1 MRRAVVTLALSS
13 TLACGPADE
22 ADAGALDTL
31 GVADGGEDAL
41 SLDAPATPDAGAPCC
56 VASHYA
62 SFPIPSTPGS
72 GLPHEARYT
81 VGLEQVVDEITGLT
95 WQLHTDGVRRSLEEA
110 LAYCDALE
118 LGGRR
123 DFVLPSRI
131 ELVTL
136 LELERSPTVA
146 PSLLPTEAEYH
157 WTRSRYVARPASA
170 FSVYFGAG
178 AIEFGRGE
186 NRSALARCVA
196 PAVPGSEGVGPVIEG
211 DRAHDAATGLTWERA
226 ALGPLTFAQA
236 EAACADAGMD
246 LPTLRELAS
255 LLDDARTTPA
265 IDVAVLGLPAG
276 PTWTASRTT
285 SSSERWIVDLDDG
298 RSRPLA
304 ESERASVRCVVR

>member
-1 MRRAVVTLALSS
+1 MRRAVLTLALSS
-13 TLACGPADE
+13 TLACGPGGE
-22 ADAGALDTL
+22 ADAGEADTL

-178 AIEFGRGE
+178 AIEFGRGIKVIARNAIRPGLVAHRGE
-186 NRSALARCVA
+186 RGVRRARPAAFAGGRNRRDPARQR
-196 PAVPGSEGVGPVIEG
+196 GVSK
-211 DRAHDAATGLTWERA
+211 
-226 ALGPLTFAQA
+226 
-236 EAACADAGMD
+236 M
-246 LPTLRELAS
+246 
-255 LLDDARTTPA
+255 
-265 IDVAVLGLPAG
+265 
-276 PTWTASRTT
+276 
-285 SSSERWIVDLDDG
+285 
-298 RSRPLA
+298 
-304 ESERASVRCVVR
+304 